1 MDYTKLPIDII
12 KHIITYDKHF
22 IVRKNKLVSIIPKD
36 DYRYNLLH
44 YICLSLSNNFINIS
58 DNEYCYHYIFPNI
71 CNNNERTINYIDND
85 MFQVRIYFTKNNIIK
100 YYCYIGR
107 LLPKNDNKIKKISI
121 YHKNELSNYEW
132 RYIIYEYERK

>member
-44 YICLSLSNNFINIS
+44 YITLTEE
-58 DNEYCYHYIFPNI
+58 DNWIFNQ
-71 CNNNERTINYIDND
+71 ER
-85 MFQVRIYFTKNNIIK
+85 R
-100 YYCYIGR
+100 
-107 LLPKNDNKIKKISI
+107 
-121 YHKNELSNYEW
+121 
-132 RYIIYEYERK
+132 YEYIMPNLYDIIERKV